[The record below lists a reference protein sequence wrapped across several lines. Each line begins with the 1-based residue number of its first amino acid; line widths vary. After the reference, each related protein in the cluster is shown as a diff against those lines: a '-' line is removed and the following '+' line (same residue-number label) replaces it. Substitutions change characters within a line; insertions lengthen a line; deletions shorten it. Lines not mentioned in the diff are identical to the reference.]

1 MKNDERLN
9 EINDKLKQYK
19 TESEIRSDF
28 INNRMKNDYRLKSLN
43 YRALNDYNVLDYQL
57 YSFIKLVI
65 CIEDLSSTTDANIR
79 YLFAEMWLNHNL
91 FFKKKRWEAAIFAI
105 TWYCTLKEYDPIDVS
120 RLVKVFFKPED
131 QPEMLL
137 QVFACETRILDYY
150 DNDIDLGIPIPIKT

>member
-91 FFKKKRWEAAIFAI
+91 FFKKK
-105 TWYCTLKEYDPIDVS
+105 
-120 RLVKVFFKPED
+120 
-131 QPEMLL
+131 
-137 QVFACETRILDYY
+137 
-150 DNDIDLGIPIPIKT
+150 